1 MNSKINLILKLV
13 IFFSFAIFPIGEISK
28 SFAFPLSSKC
38 SNSKKIKD
46 IYKNNISGIVTVKTG
61 NSIGTGFV
69 INQTKNKTYFLTNL
83 HVVKGQD
90 DIEIL
95 WADRNKTMAYIIADA
110 NIIGMNSQKKYVD
123 DLAILEMEGIK
134 GEVINFSKK
143 PIAVGDDVF
152 AIGTPKGL
160 DFSLTRGIISAIREN
175 GEIIQTD
182 VALNTGNSGG
192 PLLDK
197 YGCVIGINTFDI
209 KNTEGLNF
217 AISSNVIE
225 NFINQSARWKFG
237 KNGNREEYI
246 KFQEAISNLTRNQ
259 KKKDP
264 KSNYY
269 PGPKGSIQP
278 KGKGWF
284 FVQEKCMYSKEVG
297 MTKCVNGVKALKKE
311 WDWLKFMKIKG
322 DSISNPDS
330 IIFRIKTTYPVVN
343 GEEFYED
350 DFDVFIDIYCK
361 SNRMTA
367 YVPDMLSSTGTY
379 LIDNKPIYS
388 YSLNAFT
395 FDLLADRGCDV
406 KPMDY

>member
-1 MNSKINLILKLV
+1 MNSKINLILKLF
-13 IFFSFAIFPIGEISK
+13 IFFSFAISPIGEISK
-28 SFAFPLSSKC
+28 GFAFPLSSKC

-46 IYKNNISGIVTVKTG
+46 IYQNNISGIVTVKAG

-95 WADRNKTMAYIIADA
+95 WADRNKTRAYIIADA
-110 NIIGMNSQKKYVD
+110 NITGMNSQKKYVD
-123 DLAILEMEGIK
+123 DLAILEMEGLK
-134 GEVINFSKK
+134 GEVINFSKR

-217 AISSNVIE
+217 AISSNVIK
-225 NFINQSARWKFG
+225 NFINQKARWKFG
-237 KNGNREEYI
+237 KSGNREEYI

-259 KKKDP
+259 KKKDY

-269 PGPKGSIQP
+269 PGPKGSIKP

-284 FVQEKCMYSKEVG
+284 FIKESCKYWDKDKMGECFEKATPIE
-297 MTKCVNGVKALKKE
+297 KE
-311 WDWLKFMKIKG
+311 WSWLKFMKIKG

-330 IIFRIKTTYPVVN
+330 IIFRIKTTYPVAN
-343 GEEFYED
+343 GEGFYED

-361 SNRMTA
+361 NNQMSA
-367 YVPDMLSSTGTY
+367 YVPNMLSSTGTY

-388 YSLNAFT
+388 YSLNAVT
-395 FDLLADRGCDV
+395 FDLLSQRGCDV
-406 KPMDY
+406 KPID